1 MISSLEDYLDN
12 IFKVE
17 VQGDTRLDKAIDRM
31 VKQQEEF
38 LSRFHQ
44 KVGQVL
50 ETTMGNAANKMVAA
64 NEGFQN
70 NVDSMV
76 SRFNDISSSMARST
90 DSFQESAYNLQ
101 QQVQTVTEIVP
112 KFTTAANQI
121 ESGSN
126 LYMRGAERIEASK
139 FSEHLES
146 LTAKLANTQ
155 KSFARSTENLENQI
169 QTIGKTQQETA
180 ELAQQIYT
188 QLQSTSDRMQDSS
201 LSFIEAAETFK
212 ASDFADKLTTATNEL
227 ITIPQQFNDST
238 NILHSSTEN
247 IAKAIAKIDT
257 STESTNSLIERVNQ
271 LNLHSTKLLETSDR
285 NIKQEIDGFNK
296 IETELKTI
304 VATLDKH
311 KEQINESIGN
321 FGSKILTNLN
331 EQTGDNVAELKRI
344 TTGINNSS
352 SSLKDTL
359 AETAKLIN
367 VLEDYRVSFNS
378 LNSQLSWLISTSEK
392 QGSKTNIN
400 LEQIG
405 TLSNCLLNSFEMRSQ
420 NSTKEMNQI
429 ATELKQTVGM
439 VGNLIIEIKKM
450 GRKSLYTSQTNSEAN
465 GIFQSFADLMS
476 NAFMILCFLLLLVL
490 FQSQKLN
497 QELKEANKRLQ
508 SASPIVIDE
517 NSGKFKFKSGS
528 AELNPQLASYIV
540 EEISPTIKNILRSR
554 EIDFIQVIGHTDGQ
568 GTKQNSNL
576 DRVLETVAQG
586 SQPVSRLSAG
596 SNADLG
602 LMRAL
607 AVVQKLESSGLKNVE
622 FRAYSAAQLYLPSGN
637 LATVNRKPDETRRRI
652 EIRFIPPGKSK

>member
-1 MISSLEDYLDN
+1 
-12 IFKVE
+12 
-17 VQGDTRLDKAIDRM
+17 M

-607 AVVQKLESSGLKNVE
+607 AVVQKLESSGLKNVK

-637 LATVNRKPDETRRRI
+637 LATVNRKSDETRRRI
-652 EIRFIPPGKSK
+652 EIRFIPPGKSN